1 VMRDISSR
9 MDSTEYVEAI
19 TLFSLEYPNLQKL
32 LQEVTYATSDTFRVF
47 IDLVTSSADLLH
59 NFMGG

>member
-1 VMRDISSR
+1 

-32 LQEVTYATSDTFRVF
+32 LQEVTYATCDTFRVF
-47 IDLVTSSADLLH
+47 IELVTSSADLLH